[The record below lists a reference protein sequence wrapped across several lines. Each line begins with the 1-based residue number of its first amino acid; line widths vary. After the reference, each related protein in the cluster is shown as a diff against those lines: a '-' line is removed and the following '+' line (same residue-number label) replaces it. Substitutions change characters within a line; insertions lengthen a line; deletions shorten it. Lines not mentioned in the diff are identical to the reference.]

1 MKLWLG
7 WLVASVVFVLVA
19 SYAWTH
25 RHRVAVPETDFKQ
38 SQTQAMYEE
47 AQEAQKTVTITGPMA
62 DYMAR
67 EQGSQT
73 ESTGRIE
80 TKSAS
85 QTLTTVEPVGDSPV
99 GTSKPILHKT
109 FRVAGVADLPF
120 EIPAHASTPQLHGTY
135 RSFLEQGG
143 AQSSDSGADVEFLL
157 MNEKQFGDLLSG
169 RPGEAMFSAEDA
181 HAQEVNF
188 SIPPTFGQS
197 AKYYLVFRNNSA
209 GKGRKYVQA
218 DFRVD
223 F

>member
-1 MKLWLG
+1 MKSWVR
-7 WLVASVVFVLVA
+7 WLVASLVFVFVA

-25 RHRVAVPETDFKQ
+25 RRRIAVPETNFTQ
-38 SQTQAMYEE
+38 SQMQPTYPE

-62 DYMAR
+62 DYVAR
-67 EQGSQT
+67 QQT
-73 ESTGRIE
+73 TEVETLAPIST
-80 TKSAS
+80 TSPK
-85 QTLTTVEPVGDSPV
+85 LTTVEQVGDSPV

-109 FRVAGVADLPF
+109 FRVTNVADLPF

-135 RSFLEQGG
+135 RSFLEQAG

-157 MNEKQFGDLLSG
+157 MNEKQFGDLVSG
-169 RPGEAMFSAEDA
+169 RPGEAIFSAEDA

-188 SIPPTFGQS
+188 SIPPTFGQP

-209 GKGRKYVQA
+209 GKGKKYVQA